1 VNKRRNVL
9 AATAALTLALPLAAC
24 GSSDSDTGDT
34 AVAAHPTFPAGTTM
48 AKLAKAGKITIGTK
62 FDVPLFGLKGLDGT
76 PKGFDIEI
84 AKIIAGKLGIKASN
98 IQWVE
103 TPSKV
108 REEYL
113 AQGKVNMITATY
125 TITPERRTQVTFA
138 GPYYNAGSTLMV
150 KTSDKKITGP
160 DSLKDSSLKVCTAIG
175 AIDAEAVKKYLANPG
190 SQLVQFDVFS
200 KCADA
205 LRTGQVDAVAAD
217 SAVLL
222 GLVSTSK
229 GTFKTVGNT
238 FYDQPYGVGLKKG
251 DVKFCEFING
261 VLTGAVKDGSYA
273 KAWKETAGTAAPKT
287 PALPKLGTCA

>member
-1 VNKRRNVL
+1 MNKRRNVL
-9 AATAALTLALPLAAC
+9 AATTAAALALPLAAC
-24 GSSDSDTGDT
+24 GSSDSGSSDT
-34 AVAAHPTFPAGTTM
+34 AVAANPTFPAGTTM

-76 PKGFDIEI
+76 PKGFDVEI
-84 AKIIAGKLGIKASN
+84 AKIIAGKLGIDPSG

-108 REEYL
+108 RDEYL
-113 AQGKVNMITATY
+113 AQDKVNMIAATY
-125 TITPERRTQVTFA
+125 TITDERKTRVTFA
-138 GPYYNAGSTLMV
+138 GPYYNAGSTLMI
-150 KTSDKKITGP
+150 KTSNKKIAGP
-160 DSLKDSSLKVCTAIG
+160 ESLKDSSLKVCTAIG
-175 AIDAEAVKKYLANPG
+175 AVDAEAVKKYLANPS

-229 GTFKTVGNT
+229 GTFKTVGDT
-238 FYDQPYGVGLKKG
+238 FFDQPYGVGLKKG

-261 VLTGAVKDGSYA
+261 VLEGAVKDGTYG
-273 KAWKETAGTAAPKT
+273 KAWKDTAGTADPKAPT
-287 PALPKLGTCA
+287 LPKLGTCQ